1 MASPLRARPAPATP
15 TRVRI
20 DGRPTIRPHLH
31 VVTAKR
37 QFAWFAAMLIVLAS
51 GMLLAA
57 AYLHTQ
63 LADRQLEI
71 DRLDRA
77 MRTAQAEFD
86 VLRAERAVLR
96 SPTRL
101 AGEAAAF
108 GMIPGSESEFVPV
121 DPMMLATIIAQTGE
135 LPTLDEITPG
145 SYTRLEPLDQYRLVK
160 SASQEA
166 P

>member
-1 MASPLRARPAPATP
+1 MASPLRARLAPTTS
-15 TRVRI
+15 TRARGGEWSVA
-20 DGRPTIRPHLH
+20 RPHLR

-57 AYLHTQ
+57 TYLHTQ

-101 AGEAAAF
+101 AEEAALF
-108 GMIPGSESEFVPV
+108 GMVPGSESEFVPV

>member
-1 MASPLRARPAPATP
+1 MASPLRARLAPVSPSTAT
-15 TRVRI
+15 
-20 DGRPTIRPHLH
+20 RPQLRL
-31 VVTAKR
+31 VTARR
-37 QFAWFAAMLIVLAS
+37 QFAWFALMLIVVAAA
-51 GMLLAA
+51 MLMAA

-71 DRLDRA
+71 DQLDRQF
-77 MRTAQAEFD
+77 RVAQEEFD

-101 AGEAAAF
+101 AEEASLL

-121 DPMMLATIIAQTGE
+121 DPMLLATIIAQTGE
-135 LPTLDEITPG
+135 LPTLDAITPG
-145 SYTRLEPLDQYRLVK
+145 SYTRLDPLDQYRLVK
-160 SASQEA
+160 ATSQEA